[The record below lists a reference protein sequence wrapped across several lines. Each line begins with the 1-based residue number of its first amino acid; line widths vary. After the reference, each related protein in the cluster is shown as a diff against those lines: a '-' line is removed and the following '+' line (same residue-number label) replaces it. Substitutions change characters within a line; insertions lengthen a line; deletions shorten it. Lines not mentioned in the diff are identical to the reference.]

1 MAHKKIGITGG
12 SGLLGKLLVK
22 ELKKKK
28 IKYSIFKG
36 DIVNKAHIR
45 NWLSKNKKIEY
56 IFHLAAY
63 TAAAISKDN
72 QKKVY
77 RINVLMPVY
86 LTASS
91 VNNKIIKQHT
101 NTFIFWK

>member
-1 MAHKKIGITGG
+1 MKKIGITGG

-72 QKKVY
+72 QKKAY
-77 RINVLMPVY
+77 RINVKGTKNLLDIINLQKKKNKSFFLEY
-86 LTASS
+86 LSCL
-91 VNNKIIKQHT
+91 
-101 NTFIFWK
+101 